1 MNPPHGWIAP
11 DWPAPARVRSLVTTR
26 EGGVSR
32 GAHAGFN
39 LGLSAG
45 DDAEAVHANR
55 ALLRTQLPREPAWLK
70 QVHGARVVVADGLVG
85 TPDADAS
92 IARNAGTVCT
102 VMIADCLPVLL
113 CNISGDV
120 VGIAH
125 AGWRGLSSGV
135 VENTVATMGAPA
147 ADLLAYLGPA
157 IGPTAF
163 EVGADVRDA
172 FLSADQ
178 GADAAFQQHA
188 EGKWL
193 ADLFALARRRLK
205 ACGVTRI
212 YGGGLCTYRDP
223 ARFYSYR
230 RDRTTGRM
238 AALIWLDNKSA

>member
-11 DWPAPARVRSLVTTR
+11 DWPAPARVRSLLTTR
-26 EGGVSR
+26 EGGVSS

-55 ALLRTQLPREPAWLK
+55 ALLRAHLPRDPAWLK
-70 QVHGARVVVADGLVG
+70 QVHGARVVSADDLVG
-85 TPDADAS
+85 TPEADAS
-92 IARNAGTVCT
+92 VARNARTVCT

-113 CNISGDV
+113 CSTLGDV

-135 VENTVATMGAPA
+135 VENTVAAMGSPA
-147 ADLLAYLGPA
+147 ANLLAYLGPA

-172 FLSADQ
+172 FLSADP
-178 GADAAFQQHA
+178 GADATFEPHTK
-188 EGKWL
+188 GKWL
-193 ADLFALARRRLK
+193 ADLFALARRRL
-205 ACGVTRI
+205 AGCGVTRI

-230 RDRTTGRM
+230 RDGTTGRM
-238 AALIWLDNKSA
+238 AALIWLDDR